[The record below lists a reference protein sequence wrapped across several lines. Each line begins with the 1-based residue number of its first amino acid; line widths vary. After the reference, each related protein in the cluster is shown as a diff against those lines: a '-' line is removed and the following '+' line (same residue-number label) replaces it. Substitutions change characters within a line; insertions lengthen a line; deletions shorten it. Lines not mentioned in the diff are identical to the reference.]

1 MSSHKLPV
9 VLPRIRLVSEHLDT
23 CLNQAQLAQHHE
35 EKLGDLVQLT
45 EMRSTRFESLHS
57 RMSQLYS
64 VAVALHFQ
72 GFVSHD
78 VMVSISRRW
87 DQLILEE
94 IGNRD
99 LRTNLL
105 VLEAHYDDLE
115 TSFSAQAE
123 HFELLLVT
131 LLALRDE
138 LILRSRVTTSPTP
151 LGDVD
156 MG

>member
-9 VLPRIRLVSEHLDT
+9 VRHRIRLVSEHLDT
-23 CLNQAQLAQHHE
+23 RLNQAQLAQHHE
-35 EKLGDLVQLT
+35 ENLGDLVQLT

-57 RMSQLYS
+57 MMSRLYS
-64 VAVALHFQ
+64 VTVVLYSQ
-72 GFVSHD
+72 GSASHD

-87 DQLILEE
+87 DKLILEE
-94 IGNRD
+94 LSNRD

-105 VLEAHYDDLE
+105 VLEAHYNDLE
-115 TSFSAQAE
+115 TSFSAQAD

-131 LLALRDE
+131 LLALHDE

>member
-1 MSSHKLPV
+1 
-9 VLPRIRLVSEHLDT
+9 
-23 CLNQAQLAQHHE
+23 
-35 EKLGDLVQLT
+35 
-45 EMRSTRFESLHS
+45 
-57 RMSQLYS
+57 MSQLYS
-64 VAVALHFQ
+64 VAIALYSQ
-72 GFVSHD
+72 GSVSPD
-78 VMVSISRRW
+78 VMVSISRHW

-94 IGNRD
+94 IRNRD

-115 TSFSAQAE
+115 TSFFAQAD

-151 LGDVD
+151 LCDVD